1 MNGKEIVSK
10 IQQKMRDHHDLFSR
24 AIPLIASE
32 NVTSLEV
39 REATLCDFSH
49 RYAEGW
55 PGERVYAGCQHLDE
69 VEFICMDLAKEVF
82 GAKFADVRPISGV
95 VANLVLYS
103 AFSNPGDI
111 SMSISI
117 PNGGH
122 ISTGP
127 LLTQTGNFMG
137 GTAGAVRGLNVQY
150 IPFNRRELVI
160 DVEKA
165 EEAIKEL
172 KPKLLHFGASVF
184 LFPHPVKELAPVAK
198 DLGATVTYDAAHVS
212 GLIACGYFQNPLQEG
227 AMAMSFSTHKTMFG
241 PQHGCV
247 VASTDDPEIT
257 DKIKRATFPGLTSN
271 HHLHNVAGLA
281 IALAEIKEFGKA
293 YGGQIIKNSQALAQ
307 ALEKEGFNVV
317 GKDKGYTKSH
327 TLLVDVSPLQEK
339 AGLGK
344 DIEEA
349 LEKADIILNRNLLP
363 WDGLEGRNYL
373 NPGGIRMGTSEVTRI
388 GMKEAEMKEIAKF
401 MRRVVIDRE
410 EPTKVAKDVNSF
422 RKAYQKLHYCFSSN
436 EDAYRYIEI
445 S

>member
-1 MNGKEIVSK
+1 LNGKEIVQK
-10 IQQKMRDHHDLFSR
+10 IRKKMRDHHELFSR

-32 NVTSLEV
+32 NITSMEV
-39 REATLCDFSH
+39 REATISDFSH

-117 PNGGH
+117 PCGGH

-127 LLTQTGNFMG
+127 LTTQKGAFMG

-150 IPFNRRELVI
+150 IPFDRKGLVI
-160 DVEKA
+160 DAEKA

-184 LFPHPVKELAPVAK
+184 LFPHPIKELAPVAK

-212 GLIACGYFQNPLQEG
+212 GLIACGHFQDPLNEG
-227 AMAMSFSTHKTMFG
+227 AEAMSFSTHKTMFG

-247 VASTDDPEIT
+247 VASTDDEEFT
-257 DKIKRATFPGLTSN
+257 NKIKRATFPGMTSN

-281 IALAEIKEFGKA
+281 IALAEIKEFGYE
-293 YGGQIIKNSQALAQ
+293 YGGQVIKNAQSLAKS
-307 ALEKEGFNVV
+307 LEEEGFTVCA
-317 GKDKGYTKSH
+317 KDKGYTKSH

-344 DIEEA
+344 DIEER
-349 LEKADIILNRNLLP
+349 LETADIILNRNLLP
-363 WDGLEGRNYL
+363 WDMWEGRNYL
-373 NPGGIRMGTSEVTRI
+373 NPGGIRMGTSEITRL
-388 GMKEAEMKEIAKF
+388 GMKESEMKEIAKF

-410 EPTKVAKDVNSF
+410 DPKKVAKDVNDF
-422 RKAYQKLHYCFSSN
+422 RSQYQKLHYCFSSN
-436 EDAYRYIEI
+436 EDAYKFIEI
-445 S
+445 Y